1 VNMTHLGWG
10 VGSLGT
16 ITLINAVSALYL
28 FFLVSIIG
36 LNPALAG
43 LLIFISKAIDV
54 ISDPVMGWIS
64 DRTETR
70 WGRRR
75 PYLLGSSALCGLSMG
90 LLFSLP
96 ALEDQTVLVGYLLL
110 LLTFY
115 TLALTAFNVPYMAM
129 PAEMTDDYHE
139 RSSIMAFRAFFL
151 VSGSFMG
158 TAGAG
163 LLLTMWGRDAEA
175 YSRVG
180 WILGAIA
187 FVAMLVCALGTSK
200 ARFTLHRPI
209 AIPVRNQ
216 LKLVLLNKP
225 FLVLGSIKAMQF
237 LQLASATTAT
247 LFFFVSVYGVAEEL
261 LFAFGGA
268 SMVGSVIGLRAWLI
282 VQRRTSKRHVF
293 MMALIMYI
301 IGLLSWLLAQAD
313 DPLWMLVLRSGFI
326 GICSGGIIMC
336 SQSMITDVIDYDRRI
351 SGLHREGVFSASF
364 SFIEK
369 TTYALG
375 PLIVGSLLTIFGY
388 DASIPRGQ
396 PQPDSALFAV
406 TLGMVWIPV
415 ACCAAQFI
423 LLRFYSL
430 DEETLYN
437 ARRHELGQA

>member
-1 VNMTHLGWG
+1 MNTTHLGWG
-10 VGSLGT
+10 IGSLGT
-16 ITLINAVSALYL
+16 ITMINAVAALYL

-36 LNPALAG
+36 LDPALAG
-43 LLIFISKAIDV
+43 LLIFISKIIDV
-54 ISDPVMGWIS
+54 ISDPAMGWIS
-64 DRTETR
+64 DRTRSR

-75 PYLLGSSALCGLSMG
+75 PYLLGASILCGLSMG

-96 ALEDQTVLVGYLLL
+96 DFDNSSTTAAYILL

-139 RSSIMAFRAFFL
+139 RSHIMAYRAFFL

-158 TAGAG
+158 TAGSG
-163 LLLTMWGRDAEA
+163 LLLTLWGRNAEA
-175 YSRVG
+175 YSAVG
-180 WILGAIA
+180 WILGAVV
-187 FVAMLVCALGTSK
+187 FLAMLACALGTSK
-200 ARFTLHRPI
+200 ARYTEHRPI
-209 AIPVRNQ
+209 AIPLSNQ
-216 LKLVLLNKP
+216 LKLVWLNKP
-225 FLVLGSIKAMQF
+225 FLVLGGIKAMQF

-247 LFFFVSVYGVAEEL
+247 LFFFLSVYGVAEEL
-261 LFAFGGA
+261 LFAFGAA
-268 SMVGSVIGLRAWLI
+268 STMGSIIGLRAWL
-282 VQRRTSKRHVF
+282 VVLKRTSKRMVF
-293 MMALIMYI
+293 MLALIMYI
-301 IGLLSWLLAQAD
+301 VGLLSWLLADAS

-326 GICSGGIIMC
+326 GVCSGGIIMC

-369 TTYALG
+369 TTYSLG
-375 PLIVGSLLTIFGY
+375 PLIVGSLLTVFGY

-415 ACCAAQFI
+415 ACCVAQFL

-430 DEETLYN
+430 DEEALYN